1 MDRLKS
7 GFFVKLC
14 VSSVQLC
21 ATTKLFVPLSDSK
34 HRLAYIYVFLG
45 AALWGIIGLFIEE
58 LSQAGFSALQI
69 VTLRVVIASVIL
81 VLFVAIKNM
90 ELLKIDLSDSISFI
104 GTGIFSIVF
113 FNWAYFTAIEEVSL
127 SVAVILL
134 YTGPAFVVILS
145 RIFFKEPMTSRKIG
159 ALVLTLLGCALVVK
173 VFPIGIEHISWYGIL
188 VGLGSGFGY
197 ALYSIFGK
205 HALKKYHPLTV
216 ITYTFV
222 FASAVMLPASGITI
236 STTDLQSAHVWMN
249 ILGLGFLPTALA
261 YYLYT
266 MGLSMVES
274 GRASIAATVEPLVA
288 TLMGVFVFNDLLT
301 AFQILGMLLVLAAVV
316 LIQFKNT
323 VTLK

>member
-1 MDRLKS
+1 
-7 GFFVKLC
+7 
-14 VSSVQLC
+14 
-21 ATTKLFVPLSDSK
+21 
-34 HRLAYIYVFLG
+34 LAYIYVFLG
-45 AALWGIIGLFIEE
+45 AALWGIIGLFIDE

-69 VTLRVVIASVIL
+69 VTLRVISATVML
-81 VLFVAIKNM
+81 VCYLGLTNPQ
-90 ELLKIDLSDSISFI
+90 LLKIDLKDSMSFV

-145 RIFFKEPMTSRKIG
+145 RIFFEEKMTSRKIG
-159 ALVLTLLGCALVVK
+159 ALVLTLLGCVFVVK
-173 VFPIGIEHISWYGIL
+173 VFPIGIEQISWYGIW

-216 ITYTFV
+216 ITYTFI
-222 FASAVMLPASGITI
+222 FASAVMLPVSGVSIPV
-236 STTDLQSAHVWMN
+236 SNLQSAQVWMN
-249 ILGLGFLPTALA
+249 ILGLGFFPTALA

-288 TLMGVFVFNDLLT
+288 TLLGVFVFNDVLT
-301 AFQILGMLLVLAAVV
+301 AFQLVGMFLVLAAVV
-316 LIQFKNT
+316 LIQFKNSD
-323 VTLK
+323 TLK

>member
-1 MDRLKS
+1 M
-7 GFFVKLC
+7 
-14 VSSVQLC
+14 
-21 ATTKLFVPLSDSK
+21 
-34 HRLAYIYVFLG
+34 YVFLG
-45 AALWGIIGLFIEE
+45 AALWGIIGLFFEE

-69 VTLRVVIASVIL
+69 VTLRVVCATAMLVCFLTVI
-81 VLFVAIKNM
+81 NPQ
-90 ELLKIDLSDSISFI
+90 LLKIDLTDSMSFI
-104 GTGIFSIVF
+104 GTGIFSTVF

-145 RIFFKEPMTSRKIG
+145 RIFFKEPITSRKIG
-159 ALVLTLLGCALVVK
+159 ALVLTLLGCLLVVK
-173 VFPIGIEHISWYGIL
+173 VFPSGVEHISWYGIL

-222 FASAVMLPASGITI
+222 FASAVMVPASGITI
-236 STTDLQSAHVWMN
+236 STANLQSAHVWMN
-249 ILGLGFLPTALA
+249 ILGLGFFPTALA

-288 TLMGVFVFNDLLT
+288 TLLGVFVFNDVLT
-301 AFQILGMLLVLAAVV
+301 AFQIVGMLLVLAAVV
-316 LIQFKNT
+316 LIQFKNAAS
-323 VTLK
+323 LR

>member
-1 MDRLKS
+1 M
-7 GFFVKLC
+7 
-14 VSSVQLC
+14 
-21 ATTKLFVPLSDSK
+21 SDS
-34 HRLAYIYVFLG
+34 RYSLPYIYVFLG
-45 AALWGIIGLFIEE
+45 AALWGIIGFFIEQ
-58 LSQAGFSALQI
+58 LSRAGFTAFQI
-69 VTLRVVIASVIL
+69 VTLRVVSASVML
-81 VLFVAIKNM
+81 VLFVAIKNT
-90 ELLKIDLSDSISFI
+90 ELLKIDLQDSMSFI
-104 GTGIFSIVF
+104 GTGIFSVVF

-159 ALVLTLLGCALVVK
+159 ALILTLLGCVLVVK
-173 VFPIGIEHISWYGIL
+173 VFPIGVEHISWYGML

-216 ITYTFV
+216 ITYTFI
-222 FASAVMLPASGITI
+222 FASVVMLPFSGITI
-236 STTDLQSAHVWMN
+236 STSDLQSAHVWLN
-249 ILGLGFLPTALA
+249 ILGLGFFPTALA

-288 TLMGVFVFNDLLT
+288 TLLGVFVFNDVLT
-301 AFQILGMLLVLAAVV
+301 AFQVVGMLLVLAAFV

-323 VTLK
+323 DTIK

>member
-1 MDRLKS
+1 M
-7 GFFVKLC
+7 
-14 VSSVQLC
+14 
-21 ATTKLFVPLSDSK
+21 
-34 HRLAYIYVFLG
+34 YVFLG
-45 AALWGIIGLFIEE
+45 AALWGIIGLFFEE
-58 LSQAGFSALQI
+58 LSQVGFSALQI
-69 VTLRVVIASVIL
+69 VTLRVVCATAMLVCFLTVI
-81 VLFVAIKNM
+81 NPQ
-90 ELLKIDLSDSISFI
+90 LLKIDLTDSMSFI
-104 GTGIFSIVF
+104 GTGIFSTVF

-145 RIFFKEPMTSRKIG
+145 RIFFKEPITSRKIG
-159 ALVLTLLGCALVVK
+159 ALVLTLLGCLLVVK
-173 VFPIGIEHISWYGIL
+173 VFPSGVEHISWYGIL

-222 FASAVMLPASGITI
+222 FASAVMVPASGITI
-236 STTDLQSAHVWMN
+236 STANLQSAHVWMN
-249 ILGLGFLPTALA
+249 ILGLGFFPTALA

-288 TLMGVFVFNDLLT
+288 TLLGVFVFNDVLT
-301 AFQILGMLLVLAAVV
+301 AFQIVGMLLVLAAVV
-316 LIQFKNT
+316 LIQFKNAAS
-323 VTLK
+323 LR

>member
-1 MDRLKS
+1 M
-7 GFFVKLC
+7 
-14 VSSVQLC
+14 
-21 ATTKLFVPLSDSK
+21 SDS
-34 HRLAYIYVFLG
+34 RYSLPYIYVFLG
-45 AALWGIIGLFIEE
+45 AALWGIIGYFIEQ
-58 LSQAGFSALQI
+58 LSQAGFTAFQI
-69 VTLRVVIASVIL
+69 VTLRVVSASVML
-81 VLFVAIKNM
+81 VLFVAIKNT
-90 ELLKIDLSDSISFI
+90 ELLKIDLQDSMSFI
-104 GTGIFSIVF
+104 GTGIFSVVL

-159 ALVLTLLGCALVVK
+159 ALILTLFGCVLVVK
-173 VFPIGIEHISWYGIL
+173 VFPIGVEHISWYGML

-216 ITYTFV
+216 ITYTFI
-222 FASAVMLPASGITI
+222 FASVVMLPSSGITI
-236 STTDLQSAHVWMN
+236 STSDLQSTNVWLN
-249 ILGLGFLPTALA
+249 ILGLGFFPTALA

-288 TLMGVFVFNDLLT
+288 TLLGVFVFNDVLT
-301 AFQILGMLLVLAAVV
+301 AFQVVGMLLVLAAVV

-323 VTLK
+323 DTLK

>member
-1 MDRLKS
+1 MMV

-14 VSSVQLC
+14 VSSEQCSAISNFLI
-21 ATTKLFVPLSDSK
+21 LLSDSK
-34 HRLAYIYVFLG
+34 HRFAFVYVFLG

-69 VTLRVVIASVIL
+69 VTLRVVSASVML
-81 VLFVAIKNM
+81 VCYMALKNPK
-90 ELLKIDLSDSISFI
+90 LLKIDLKDSMNFV
-104 GTGIFSIVF
+104 GTGIFSTVF
-113 FNWAYFTAIEEVSL
+113 FSWAYFTTIEEVSL

-145 RIFFKEPMTSRKIG
+145 RIFFKEPMTSRKMG
-159 ALVLTLLGCALVVK
+159 ALVLTLLGCVLVVK
-173 VFPIGIEHISWYGIL
+173 VFPIGIEHISWYGII
-188 VGLGSGFGY
+188 VGLASGFGY

-222 FASAVMLPASGITI
+222 FASAVMLPVSGITI
-236 STTDLQSAHVWMN
+236 STSDLQSTHVWMN
-249 ILGLGFLPTALA
+249 ILGLGFFPTALA

-274 GRASIAATVEPLVA
+274 GRASIAATIEPLVA
-288 TLMGVFVFNDLLT
+288 TLLGVFVFNEVLT
-301 AFQILGMLLVLAAVV
+301 VFQVVGMLLVLSAVL
-316 LIQFKNT
+316 LIQFKQAN
-323 VTLK
+323 TLK

>member
-1 MDRLKS
+1 M
-7 GFFVKLC
+7 
-14 VSSVQLC
+14 
-21 ATTKLFVPLSDSK
+21 PDSK
-34 HRLAYIYVFLG
+34 HRLPYIYVFLG

-58 LSQAGFSALQI
+58 LSQAGFSAFQI
-69 VTLRVVIASVIL
+69 VTLRVVGASVML
-81 VLFVAIKNM
+81 VLFVAITNPD
-90 ELLKIDLSDSISFI
+90 LLKINLMDSMSFV
-104 GTGIFSIVF
+104 GTGIFSTVF
-113 FNWAYFTAIEEVSL
+113 FSWAYFTTIEEVSL
-127 SVAVILL
+127 SIAVILL

-159 ALVLTLLGCALVVK
+159 ALVLTLFGCVLVIK
-173 VFPIGIEHISWYGIL
+173 VFPVTADRISWYGIL

-236 STTDLQSAHVWMN
+236 STTDLQSTHVWIN
-249 ILGLGFLPTALA
+249 ILGLGFFPTALA

-274 GRASIAATVEPLVA
+274 GRASIAATIEPLVA
-288 TLMGVFVFNDLLT
+288 TLLGVFVFNEVLT
-301 AFQILGMLLVLAAVV
+301 AFQFVGMLLVLAAVV
-316 LIQFKNT
+316 LIQFKTAN
-323 VTLK
+323 TLK

>member
-1 MDRLKS
+1 M
-7 GFFVKLC
+7 
-14 VSSVQLC
+14 
-21 ATTKLFVPLSDSK
+21 
-34 HRLAYIYVFLG
+34 
-45 AALWGIIGLFIEE
+45 
-58 LSQAGFSALQI
+58 
-69 VTLRVVIASVIL
+69 
-81 VLFVAIKNM
+81 
-90 ELLKIDLSDSISFI
+90 SFI
-104 GTGIFSIVF
+104 GTGIFSTVF

-145 RIFFKEPMTSRKIG
+145 RIFFKEPITSRKIG
-159 ALVLTLLGCALVVK
+159 ALVLTLLGCLLVVK
-173 VFPIGIEHISWYGIL
+173 VFPSGVEHISWYGIL

-222 FASAVMLPASGITI
+222 FASAVMVPASGITI
-236 STTDLQSAHVWMN
+236 STANLQSAHVWMN
-249 ILGLGFLPTALA
+249 ILGLGFFPTALA

-288 TLMGVFVFNDLLT
+288 TLLGVFVFNDVLT
-301 AFQILGMLLVLAAVV
+301 AFQIVGMLLVLAAVV
-316 LIQFKNT
+316 LIQFKNAAS
-323 VTLK
+323 LR

>member
-1 MDRLKS
+1 M
-7 GFFVKLC
+7 
-14 VSSVQLC
+14 
-21 ATTKLFVPLSDSK
+21 SDSK

-58 LSQAGFSALQI
+58 LSQAGFSAFQI
-69 VTLRVVIASVIL
+69 VTLRVVSASVML
-81 VLFVAIKNM
+81 VLFVVLKNT
-90 ELLKIDLSDSISFI
+90 ELLKIDLKDSMSFI

-127 SVAVILL
+127 SVAVLLL

-145 RIFFKEPMTSRKIG
+145 RFFFKEPMTSRKVG
-159 ALVLTLLGCALVVK
+159 ALVLTLLGCVLVVK
-173 VFPIGIEHISWYGIL
+173 VFPIGIEHVSWYGIS

-222 FASAVMLPASGITI
+222 FASAVMLPVSGIAI
-236 STTDLQSAHVWMN
+236 STSDLQSTHVWMN
-249 ILGLGFLPTALA
+249 ILGLGFFPTALA

-288 TLMGVFVFNDLLT
+288 TLLGVFVFNDVLT
-301 AFQILGMLLVLAAVV
+301 AFQVVGMLLVLAAVV
-316 LIQFKNT
+316 LVQFKNAD
-323 VTLK
+323 TLK